1 MAECQVERRD
11 RVRAVAERLEAD
23 PRVEAVDVIPP
34 GQDPTDG
41 WLLDIYLSRH
51 QDTVPADVLTSLGG
65 HGLDI
70 HDVMQQGPHK
80 QVLAVVGG
88 R

>member
-1 MAECQVERRD
+1 MGCQVETRK
-11 RVRAVAERLEAD
+11 RVRTVAERLGTD
-23 PRVEAVDVIPP
+23 PRVEAVDVIQPSA
-34 GQDPTDG
+34 DPTDG
-41 WLLDIYLSRH
+41 WLLNIYLSRR
-51 QDTVPADVLTSLGG
+51 QDTVPADVLTALGG

-80 QVLAVVGG
+80 QVLAVLQ